1 MKDANFLYYVLAFFA
16 SFLITVV
23 AEKRLI
29 PILKATAKQPIYREG
44 PEWHSIKSG
53 TPTMGGLG
61 FLISCFASL
70 ISAALYL
77 LFSGEKYFAISLI
90 ISLLYAVMN
99 SFIGII
105 DDRAKIRKKENAG
118 LSPLEKIMLQAIAAT
133 LFLLARKIL
142 LGDGTF
148 LYFGS
153 GTLNLGIFYYPIAL
167 AMLLGT
173 VNCANLTDGVDGIAS
188 GVAFAIGLSMAHMS
202 VNSNYEVEFIAFVIM
217 GAAIAFLIFNIHP
230 ASIFMGDTGSLLF
243 GSLIAAACFS
253 LGNMLIILP
262 IGIIYVIEGLSV
274 IIQVA
279 VFKLSGKRIFKM
291 APFHHHLEKCGWS
304 ENKIVI
310 WAIIVTVL
318 ISAFTDFFFL

>member
-1 MKDANFLYYVLAFFA
+1 MKDANFLYYLIAFA
-16 SFLITVV
+16 VTFLITVI
-23 AEKRLI
+23 AERRLI
-29 PILKATAKQPIYREG
+29 PILKANAAQPIYSEG
-44 PEWHSIKSG
+44 PDWHMKKSG

-61 FLISCFASL
+61 FLIACSVSLLLAAS
-70 ISAALYL
+70 YL
-77 LFSGEKYFAISLI
+77 VFIGETYFAISLT
-90 ISLLYAVMN
+90 ISLCYAVIN

-142 LGDGTF
+142 LSDGTSV
-148 LYFGS
+148 YFS
-153 GTLNLGIFYYPIAL
+153 IGTLNLGIFYYPIAL

-188 GVAFAIGLSMAHMS
+188 GVAFAIGLSLAYLS
-202 VNSNYEVEFIAFVIM
+202 LNSNSEVEFISFAVM

-230 ASIFMGDTGSLLF
+230 AKIFMGDTGSLLF

-253 LGNMLIILP
+253 LGNMLIILVV
-262 IGIIYVIEGLSV
+262 GAIYVIEGLSV
-274 IIQVA
+274 ILQVA
-279 VFKLSGKRIFKM
+279 VFKMTGKRIFKM

-318 ISAFTDFFFL
+318 LSAFADFLFL